1 MTPTPSA
8 VPEATRA
15 EREFDTELVED
26 ALRGELSAYAQAHW
40 KALVQRKT
48 SPKVSRHWPDSN
60 CQGRQSQRV
69 AVCAIVRYESIY
81 LHEWVTHHLAL
92 GVEKFFVLDDNAG
105 DAFERNQTAH
115 VLAAFGTS
123 VLIVPA
129 EQLPQLVTNDTQ
141 IARIGGMSKKQ
152 FLWYTACSQHFREHG
167 GKTYD
172 WMVNIDA
179 DEFVMPSAAEFCLL
193 HLLHN
198 LHDTDPAAPALMLS
212 RRTFTFSGE
221 REFEDRPVL
230 ARFTR
235 AVDTNTV
242 KSIVRTDAVEYC
254 ASAHQCEYR
263 GGAKAR
269 NLRGKQT
276 AAGSKNGRETLEPVF
291 APVFLAHYR
300 SKSLSECIWK
310 VVRGYGWMESKS
322 FAFCAQLGGVRDAS
336 GKMWARRYQDLLV
349 DSPAT

>member
-1 MTPTPSA
+1 MFAPM
-8 VPEATRA
+8 
-15 EREFDTELVED
+15 
-26 ALRGELSAYAQAHW
+26 HW
-40 KALVQRKT
+40 KALVQRRT
-48 SPKVSRHWPDSN
+48 RPKLNKHWPESN
-60 CQGRQSQRV
+60 CQSRQTRRI
-69 AVCAIVRYESIY
+69 AACAIVRYESIY
-81 LHEWVTHHLAL
+81 LHEWLTHHLAL

-115 VLAAFGTS
+115 VLSAFGNS
-123 VLIVPA
+123 VVLVHA
-129 EQLPQLVTNDTQ
+129 EQLPQLVTNDTL
-141 IARIGGMSKKQ
+141 IARIGGMSKTQ
-152 FLWYTACSQHFREHG
+152 FLWYTACSHHYREHG

-172 WMVNIDA
+172 WMLNIDA
-179 DEFVMPSAAEFCLL
+179 DEFVLPLESNFCLL

-198 LHDTDPAAPALMLS
+198 LQATDAAAPALMLS

-221 REFEDRPVL
+221 RAFEDRPVM
-230 ARFTR
+230 ARFTK

-269 NLRGKQT
+269 NLRGHQT
-276 AAGSKNGRETLEPVF
+276 AAGAKNGRETLEPVF

-322 FAFCAQLGGVRDAS
+322 FDFCAQLGGVRDAS
-336 GKMWARRYQDLLV
+336 GKVWARRYQDLLAEP
-349 DSPAT
+349 PAA